1 MTELDDGH
9 SLGRAAF
16 LQQVSVVVSRNREI
30 NKQQVSVVVSRN
42 REINKQDGFNN
53 EGKDPEQRS
62 GPSRAKSSK
71 QSFAGIRKIEDKEK

>member
-1 MTELDDGH
+1 MQQLKISSEGEVTELDNGH

-16 LQQVSVVVSRNREI
+16 LQQVSVVVSR
-30 NKQQVSVVVSRN
+30 S
-42 REINKQDGFNN
+42 REINKQDGINT

-71 QSFAGIRKIEDKEK
+71 QSFAGIRKIEEKEK

>member
-30 NKQQVSVVVSRN
+30 NKRDG
-42 REINKQDGFNN
+42 INT

-62 GPSRAKSSK
+62 DPSRAKSSK
-71 QSFAGIRKIEDKEK
+71 QSFAGIRKIGEKEK

>member
-1 MTELDDGH
+1 MQQLRISSEGGVTELDDGH

-30 NKQQVSVVVSRN
+30 NKQ
-42 REINKQDGFNN
+42 DGINN

-71 QSFAGIRKIEDKEK
+71 QSFAGIRKIKEKEK